1 MPRKTKENTKKRR
14 KSKSKN
20 IEETKENKF
29 NFDEEIVIGLRR
41 IDEEPKN
48 DKKSTKNKKKKKRE
62 LQKDYEKSTS
72 PKGYGYN
79 TNKQLVHNK
88 KQNKRNKNKHKT
100 KKDVPAIQ
108 EEARIKNRQ
117 VETYDEFNLNV
128 RTNEEHAREVRR
140 KQKQLTKKQEL
151 SRKRRKVILKILR
164 WLTLIGIIIGGI
176 IYTMLSPIFGIKNI
190 NVNGNTKIASDTII
204 SLSGLSIDQ
213 NIFDFWTSDVIES
226 IKTNAYIN
234 KVQVER
240 KFPDTIN
247 IYVTEREATF
257 NLKIGNA
264 YAYIN
269 NQGYILEINSNKQ
282 NLPVVIGYK
291 TESNQIQPGNRL
303 NTEDLER
310 LTDVLKIMEAASSA
324 NSKITETI
332 SEIDITDRT
341 NYILKLEKEKKI
353 VHLGDASNLGTKMLW
368 INKFLEEEKK
378 SEGVI
383 FVNMD
388 LNNENPYFR
397 EKV

>member
-1 MPRKTKENTKKRR
+1 MPGKTKEIRKKR
-14 KSKSKN
+14 KSKGKN

-41 IDEEPKN
+41 IDNDPKN
-48 DKKSTKNKKKKKRE
+48 DKKTIKSKKKKKHNLKKNFDKTTDQR
-62 LQKDYEKSTS
+62 DYE
-72 PKGYGYN
+72 YN
-79 TNKQLVHNK
+79 KN
-88 KQNKRNKNKHKT
+88 NKNKHKT
-100 KKDVPAIQ
+100 KKNVQRAQD
-108 EEARIKNRQ
+108 EARIKNRQ
-117 VETYDEFNLNV
+117 VETYDELNV
-128 RTNEEHAREVRR
+128 NLHVNEEHAREVRR

-151 SRKRRKVILKILR
+151 SRKRRKVIFKILR

-176 IYTMLSPIFGIKNI
+176 IYAMLSPIFNIKNI

-213 NIFDFWTSDVIES
+213 NIFKFWTSDIIEN

-247 IYVTEREATF
+247 IYVTERQSTF

-269 NQGYILEINSNKQ
+269 NQGYILEINSSKQDLPIIVGYATEINK
-282 NLPVVIGYK
+282 
-291 TESNQIQPGNRL
+291 IQPGNRL
-303 NTEDLER
+303 NTEDLEK
-310 LTDVLKIMEAASSA
+310 LGDVLKIIEAASSS
-324 NSKITETI
+324 NSKIKEMI
-332 SEIDITDRT
+332 SEINITDSS
-341 NYILKLEKEKKI
+341 NYILNLEKEKKK
-353 VHLGDASNLGTKMLW
+353 VYLGDASNLGTKMLW

-378 SEGVI
+378 NEGVI

-388 LNNENPYFR
+388 LNNENPYYR
-397 EKV
+397 ENV

>member
-1 MPRKTKENTKKRR
+1 MPGKTKETRKKR
-14 KSKSKN
+14 KSKDKN

-41 IDEEPKN
+41 IDNEPKN
-48 DKKSTKNKKKKKRE
+48 NKKTTKIKKKKKHK
-62 LQKDYEKSTS
+62 LKKNLEKT
-72 PKGYGYN
+72 PDQKGYEYN
-79 TNKQLVHNK
+79 ANNKKHNK
-88 KQNKRNKNKHKT
+88 KNKNKHKI
-100 KKDVPAIQ
+100 KQNVQQNQD
-108 EEARIKNRQ
+108 EARIKNRQ
-117 VETYDEFNLNV
+117 VETYDELNV
-128 RTNEEHAREVRR
+128 NLRVNEEHAREVRR

-151 SRKRRKVILKILR
+151 SRKRRKVIFKILR

-176 IYTMLSPIFGIKNI
+176 IYAMLSPIFNIKNI

-204 SLSGLSIDQ
+204 SLSGLSIEQ
-213 NIFDFWTSDVIES
+213 NIFKFWTSDVIEN

-234 KVQVER
+234 KVRVER

-247 IYVTEREATF
+247 IYVTERQSTF

-282 NLPVVIGYK
+282 DLPIIVGYA
-291 TESNQIQPGNRL
+291 TETNQVQPGNRL
-303 NTEDLER
+303 NTEDLEK
-310 LTDVLKIMEAASSA
+310 LGDVLKIIEAASSA
-324 NSKITETI
+324 NSKIKEMI
-332 SEIDITDRT
+332 SEINITDSS
-341 NYILKLEKEKKI
+341 NYILNLEKEKKK
-353 VHLGDASNLGTKMLW
+353 VYLGDASNLGTKMLW

-388 LNNENPYFR
+388 LNNENPYYR

>member
-1 MPRKTKENTKKRR
+1 MPGKTKENTKKRR
-14 KSKSKN
+14 KSKGKN

-41 IDEEPKN
+41 IDDEPKI
-48 DKKSTKNKKKKKRE
+48 DKKSTKKKKKKKRE
-62 LQKDYEKSTS
+62 LQKDYEK
-72 PKGYGYN
+72 KGYEYN
-79 TNKQLVHNK
+79 ANKRLIHNK
-88 KQNKRNKNKHKT
+88 KQNKKNKNKHKT
-100 KKDVPAIQ
+100 KKDVPPIE

-117 VETYDEFNLNV
+117 VETYDEFNLN
-128 RTNEEHAREVRR
+128 TNVSEEHAREVRR
-140 KQKQLTKKQEL
+140 KQKQLTAKQEL
-151 SRKRRKVILKILR
+151 SRKRRKVIFKILR

-176 IYTMLSPIFGIKNI
+176 IYAMLSPIFGIKNI

-213 NIFDFWTSDVIES
+213 NIFDFWTSDVINS

-247 IYVTEREATF
+247 IYVTERESTF

-282 NLPVVIGYK
+282 NLPVIIGYK

-310 LTDVLKIMEAASSA
+310 LSDVLKIMEAASSA
-324 NSKITETI
+324 DSKIREMV
-332 SEIDITDRT
+332 SEIDITDSS
-341 NYILKLEKEKKI
+341 NYILRLEQEKKK
-353 VHLGDASNLGTKMLW
+353 VYLGDASNLGTKMLW